1 MPDGLATLKRGRL
14 CKKIEYNELLKIVND
29 LVEIG
34 GGELDSDVDNNCLRI
49 MTNNYQIWFDMSKRE
64 IEIELAYDNFYIT
77 IKVDKENYKN
87 AAYYLKY
94 KA

>member
-1 MPDGLATLKRGRL
+1 MH
-14 CKKIEYNELLKIVND
+14 KIEYNKLLKIVND

-64 IEIELAYDNFYIT
+64 IEIELACDNFYIT

-87 AAYYLKY
+87 AADYLKY